1 MRLLTYL
8 CLSEVSIISLKT
20 LFSFLW
26 QTLRQIFNASDVGAL
41 SKSQKIRMAIAFD
54 TMWGVMLAL
63 KESSKE
69 LPLKQNVDN
78 FLGNGTITK
87 TIKLKLRNVSF
98 EGLTV
103 ICSTLLLHDLNNVL
117 KCEI

>member
-1 MRLLTYL
+1 MT
-8 CLSEVSIISLKT
+8 
-20 LFSFLW
+20 
-26 QTLRQIFNASDVGAL
+26 
-41 SKSQKIRMAIAFD
+41 IAFD

-69 LPLKQNVDN
+69 LPNSMSLEQNVKS
-78 FLGNGTITK
+78 FLGNARITK
-87 TIKLKLRNVSF
+87 TIELKLRNVSF

>member
-1 MRLLTYL
+1 MT
-8 CLSEVSIISLKT
+8 
-20 LFSFLW
+20 
-26 QTLRQIFNASDVGAL
+26 
-41 SKSQKIRMAIAFD
+41 IAFD

-69 LPLKQNVDN
+69 LPNSMSLEENVKS
-78 FLGNGTITK
+78 FLGNARITK
-87 TIKLKLRNVSF
+87 TIELKLSNVSF

>member
-1 MRLLTYL
+1 M
-8 CLSEVSIISLKT
+8 
-20 LFSFLW
+20 
-26 QTLRQIFNASDVGAL
+26 GAL
-41 SKSQKIRMAIAFD
+41 SKSQKIKMTIAFD

-69 LPLKQNVDN
+69 LPNSMPLEENVKS
-78 FLGNGTITK
+78 FLGNARITK
-87 TIKLKLRNVSF
+87 TIELKLRNVSF

>member
-1 MRLLTYL
+1 M
-8 CLSEVSIISLKT
+8 
-20 LFSFLW
+20 
-26 QTLRQIFNASDVGAL
+26 GAL
-41 SKSQKIRMAIAFD
+41 SKSQKIRMTIAFD

-69 LPLKQNVDN
+69 LPNSMSLEENVKS
-78 FLGNGTITK
+78 FLGNARITK
-87 TIKLKLRNVSF
+87 TIELKLRNVSF

>member
-1 MRLLTYL
+1 M
-8 CLSEVSIISLKT
+8 
-20 LFSFLW
+20 
-26 QTLRQIFNASDVGAL
+26 GAL
-41 SKSQKIRMAIAFD
+41 SKSQKIKMTIAFD
-54 TMWGVMLAL
+54 TMWGFMLAL

-69 LPLKQNVDN
+69 LPNSMPLEQNVKS
-78 FLGNGTITK
+78 FLGNARITK
-87 TIKLKLRNVSF
+87 TIELKLRNVSF

>member
-1 MRLLTYL
+1 M
-8 CLSEVSIISLKT
+8 
-20 LFSFLW
+20 
-26 QTLRQIFNASDVGAL
+26 GAL
-41 SKSQKIRMAIAFD
+41 SKSQKIKMTIAFD

-69 LPLKQNVDN
+69 LPNSMSLEENVKS
-78 FLGNGTITK
+78 FLGNARITK
-87 TIKLKLRNVSF
+87 TIELKLRNVSF

>member
-1 MRLLTYL
+1 M
-8 CLSEVSIISLKT
+8 
-20 LFSFLW
+20 
-26 QTLRQIFNASDVGAL
+26 GAL
-41 SKSQKIRMAIAFD
+41 GKSRKIEMTIAFD

-69 LPLKQNVDN
+69 LPNSMPLEQNVKS
-78 FLGNGTITK
+78 FLGNARITK
-87 TIKLKLRNVSF
+87 TIELKLRNVSF

>member
-1 MRLLTYL
+1 MT
-8 CLSEVSIISLKT
+8 
-20 LFSFLW
+20 
-26 QTLRQIFNASDVGAL
+26 
-41 SKSQKIRMAIAFD
+41 IAFD

-69 LPLKQNVDN
+69 LPNSMPLEQNVKS
-78 FLGNGTITK
+78 FLGNARITK
-87 TIKLKLRNVSF
+87 TIELKLRNVSF

-103 ICSTLLLHDLNNVL
+103 ICSTILLHDLNNVL

>member
-1 MRLLTYL
+1 M
-8 CLSEVSIISLKT
+8 S
-20 LFSFLW
+20 
-26 QTLRQIFNASDVGAL
+26 
-41 SKSQKIRMAIAFD
+41 IAFD

-69 LPLKQNVDN
+69 LPNSMPLEQNVKS
-78 FLGNGTITK
+78 FLGNARITK
-87 TIKLKLRNVSF
+87 TIELKLRNVSF

>member
-1 MRLLTYL
+1 M
-8 CLSEVSIISLKT
+8 
-20 LFSFLW
+20 
-26 QTLRQIFNASDVGAL
+26 GAL
-41 SKSQKIRMAIAFD
+41 SKSQKIEMTIAFD
-54 TMWGVMLAL
+54 KMWGVMLAL

-69 LPLKQNVDN
+69 LPNSMPLEQNVKR
-78 FLGNGTITK
+78 FLGNARITK
-87 TIKLKLRNVSF
+87 TIELKLRNVSF

>member
-1 MRLLTYL
+1 M
-8 CLSEVSIISLKT
+8 
-20 LFSFLW
+20 
-26 QTLRQIFNASDVGAL
+26 GAL
-41 SKSQKIRMAIAFD
+41 SKSQKIRMTIAFD

-69 LPLKQNVDN
+69 LPNSMPLEQNVKS
-78 FLGNGTITK
+78 FLGNARITK
-87 TIKLKLRNVSF
+87 TIELKLRNVSF

>member
-1 MRLLTYL
+1 MT
-8 CLSEVSIISLKT
+8 
-20 LFSFLW
+20 
-26 QTLRQIFNASDVGAL
+26 
-41 SKSQKIRMAIAFD
+41 IAFD

-69 LPLKQNVDN
+69 LPNSMPLEQNVKR
-78 FLGNGTITK
+78 FLGNSRITK
-87 TIKLKLRNVSF
+87 TIELKLRNVSF

>member
-1 MRLLTYL
+1 M
-8 CLSEVSIISLKT
+8 
-20 LFSFLW
+20 
-26 QTLRQIFNASDVGAL
+26 GAL
-41 SKSQKIRMAIAFD
+41 SKSQKIEMTIAFD
-54 TMWGVMLAL
+54 AMWGVMLAL

-69 LPLKQNVDN
+69 LPNSMPLEQNVKS
-78 FLGNGTITK
+78 FLGNARITK
-87 TIKLKLRNVSF
+87 TIELKLRNVSF

>member
-1 MRLLTYL
+1 MT
-8 CLSEVSIISLKT
+8 
-20 LFSFLW
+20 
-26 QTLRQIFNASDVGAL
+26 
-41 SKSQKIRMAIAFD
+41 IAFD

-69 LPLKQNVDN
+69 LPNSMPLEQNVKS
-78 FLGNGTITK
+78 FLGNARITK
-87 TIKLKLRNVSF
+87 TIELKLRNVSF

-103 ICSTLLLHDLNNVL
+103 ICSTLLLHDRNNVL

>member
-1 MRLLTYL
+1 M
-8 CLSEVSIISLKT
+8 
-20 LFSFLW
+20 
-26 QTLRQIFNASDVGAL
+26 GAL
-41 SKSQKIRMAIAFD
+41 RKSRKIEMTIAFD

-69 LPLKQNVDN
+69 LPNSMPLEQNVKR
-78 FLGNGTITK
+78 FLGNARITK
-87 TIKLKLRNVSF
+87 TIELKLRNVSF
-98 EGLTV
+98 EGFTV

>member
-1 MRLLTYL
+1 MT
-8 CLSEVSIISLKT
+8 
-20 LFSFLW
+20 
-26 QTLRQIFNASDVGAL
+26 
-41 SKSQKIRMAIAFD
+41 IAFD

-69 LPLKQNVDN
+69 LPNSMPLEENVKS
-78 FLGNGTITK
+78 FLGNARITK
-87 TIKLKLRNVSF
+87 TIELKLRNVSF

>member
-1 MRLLTYL
+1 MT
-8 CLSEVSIISLKT
+8 
-20 LFSFLW
+20 
-26 QTLRQIFNASDVGAL
+26 
-41 SKSQKIRMAIAFD
+41 IAFD

-69 LPLKQNVDN
+69 LPNSMPLEENVKS
-78 FLGNGTITK
+78 FLGNARITK
-87 TIKLKLRNVSF
+87 TIELKLRNVSF

-103 ICSTLLLHDLNNVL
+103 VCSTLLLHDLNNVL

>member
-1 MRLLTYL
+1 MT
-8 CLSEVSIISLKT
+8 
-20 LFSFLW
+20 
-26 QTLRQIFNASDVGAL
+26 
-41 SKSQKIRMAIAFD
+41 IAFD

-69 LPLKQNVDN
+69 LPNSMSLEENVKS
-78 FLGNGTITK
+78 FLGNARITK
-87 TIKLKLRNVSF
+87 TIELKLRNVSF

>member
-1 MRLLTYL
+1 M
-8 CLSEVSIISLKT
+8 
-20 LFSFLW
+20 
-26 QTLRQIFNASDVGAL
+26 GAL
-41 SKSQKIRMAIAFD
+41 SKSQKIKMTIAFD

-69 LPLKQNVDN
+69 LPNSMPLEQNVKS
-78 FLGNGTITK
+78 FLGNARITK
-87 TIKLKLRNVSF
+87 TIELKLRNVSF

>member
-1 MRLLTYL
+1 
-8 CLSEVSIISLKT
+8 
-20 LFSFLW
+20 
-26 QTLRQIFNASDVGAL
+26 
-41 SKSQKIRMAIAFD
+41 MAIAFD

-69 LPLKQNVDN
+69 LSNSMPLEQNVKS
-78 FLGNGTITK
+78 FLGNARITK
-87 TIKLKLRNVSF
+87 TIELKLRNVSF

>member
-1 MRLLTYL
+1 M
-8 CLSEVSIISLKT
+8 
-20 LFSFLW
+20 
-26 QTLRQIFNASDVGAL
+26 GAL
-41 SKSQKIRMAIAFD
+41 SKSQKIRMTIAFD

-69 LPLKQNVDN
+69 LPNSMPLEQNVKR
-78 FLGNGTITK
+78 FLGNTRITK
-87 TIKLKLRNVSF
+87 TIELKLRNVSF

-117 KCEI
+117 KCDI

>member
-1 MRLLTYL
+1 MT
-8 CLSEVSIISLKT
+8 
-20 LFSFLW
+20 
-26 QTLRQIFNASDVGAL
+26 
-41 SKSQKIRMAIAFD
+41 IAFD

-69 LPLKQNVDN
+69 LPNSMSLEENVKR
-78 FLGNGTITK
+78 FLGNARITK
-87 TIKLKLRNVSF
+87 TIELKLRNVSF

>member
-1 MRLLTYL
+1 
-8 CLSEVSIISLKT
+8 
-20 LFSFLW
+20 
-26 QTLRQIFNASDVGAL
+26 
-41 SKSQKIRMAIAFD
+41 MAIAFD

-69 LPLKQNVDN
+69 LPNSMPLEQNVKS
-78 FLGNGTITK
+78 FLGNARITK
-87 TIKLKLRNVSF
+87 TIELKLRNVSF

>member
-1 MRLLTYL
+1 M
-8 CLSEVSIISLKT
+8 
-20 LFSFLW
+20 
-26 QTLRQIFNASDVGAL
+26 GAL

-69 LPLKQNVDN
+69 LHLKQNVEN
-78 FLGNGTITK
+78 FLGNAIITK
-87 TIKLKLRNVSF
+87 TIKLKLRSVSF

>member
-1 MRLLTYL
+1 MT
-8 CLSEVSIISLKT
+8 
-20 LFSFLW
+20 
-26 QTLRQIFNASDVGAL
+26 
-41 SKSQKIRMAIAFD
+41 IAFD

-69 LPLKQNVDN
+69 LPNSMSLEQNVKS
-78 FLGNGTITK
+78 FLGNARITK
-87 TIKLKLRNVSF
+87 TIELKLRNVSF

-103 ICSTLLLHDLNNVL
+103 ICSILLLHDLNNVL

>member
-1 MRLLTYL
+1 MT
-8 CLSEVSIISLKT
+8 V
-20 LFSFLW
+20 
-26 QTLRQIFNASDVGAL
+26 
-41 SKSQKIRMAIAFD
+41 AFD

-69 LPLKQNVDN
+69 LPNSMSLEQNVKS
-78 FLGNGTITK
+78 FLGNARITK
-87 TIKLKLRNVSF
+87 TIELKLRNVSF

>member
-1 MRLLTYL
+1 M
-8 CLSEVSIISLKT
+8 
-20 LFSFLW
+20 
-26 QTLRQIFNASDVGAL
+26 GAL
-41 SKSQKIRMAIAFD
+41 SKSQKIKMTIAFD

-69 LPLKQNVDN
+69 LPNSMSLEQNVKS
-78 FLGNGTITK
+78 FLGNARITK
-87 TIKLKLRNVSF
+87 TIELKLRNVSF

>member
-1 MRLLTYL
+1 M
-8 CLSEVSIISLKT
+8 
-20 LFSFLW
+20 
-26 QTLRQIFNASDVGAL
+26 GAL
-41 SKSQKIRMAIAFD
+41 SKSQKIRMTIAFD

-69 LPLKQNVDN
+69 LPNSMPLEENVKS
-78 FLGNGTITK
+78 FLGNARITK
-87 TIKLKLRNVSF
+87 TIELKLRNVSF

>member
-1 MRLLTYL
+1 MT
-8 CLSEVSIISLKT
+8 
-20 LFSFLW
+20 
-26 QTLRQIFNASDVGAL
+26 
-41 SKSQKIRMAIAFD
+41 IAFD

-69 LPLKQNVDN
+69 LPNSMPLEQNVKR
-78 FLGNGTITK
+78 FLGNTRITK
-87 TIKLKLRNVSF
+87 TIELKLRNVSF

-117 KCEI
+117 KCDI

>member
-1 MRLLTYL
+1 MT
-8 CLSEVSIISLKT
+8 
-20 LFSFLW
+20 
-26 QTLRQIFNASDVGAL
+26 
-41 SKSQKIRMAIAFD
+41 IAFD

-69 LPLKQNVDN
+69 LPNSMPLEQNVKS
-78 FLGNGTITK
+78 FLGNARITK
-87 TIKLKLRNVSF
+87 TIELKLRNVSF

>member
-1 MRLLTYL
+1 MT
-8 CLSEVSIISLKT
+8 
-20 LFSFLW
+20 
-26 QTLRQIFNASDVGAL
+26 
-41 SKSQKIRMAIAFD
+41 IAFD

-69 LPLKQNVDN
+69 LPNSMPLEENVKS
-78 FLGNGTITK
+78 FLGNARITK
-87 TIKLKLRNVSF
+87 TIELKLRNVSF
-98 EGLTV
+98 EGFTV